1 MGDTEA
7 FGDQPIAGLD
17 HVIIAV
23 MRKFPLEPVGG
34 LARSAATDGV
44 RHDHK
49 VLRGI
54 ERLPRSKELVGEA
67 RAQPIGTGAGVALQ
81 QQHAVDDLARSIAFC
96 RPEGAV
102 VKLQLG

>member
-1 MGDTEA
+1 MSDIEA

-17 HVIIAV
+17 HVMIAV
-23 MRKFPLEPVGG
+23 MREFPLEPVGG
-34 LARSAATDGV
+34 LARSATPERV

-49 VLRGI
+49 ILRRI
-54 ERLPRSKELVGEA
+54 ERLARSKELVGEA
-67 RAQPIGTGAGVALQ
+67 RAQPIGTRAGVALQ
-81 QQHAVDDLARSIAFC
+81 QQHAVDDLARSIAFR